1 MSGILSAMILSS
13 GAVLPDVIG
22 TASTYIDSA
31 NNSGTRTLSHAT
43 TSATKCLVVVVSF
56 RSGSTVGSMSCTYNG
71 VSMTMG
77 PDVNTSTGSPNG
89 RSTIYYLINP
99 PVGTYNVVSTT
110 TSNQIVSIVAINTT
124 ATSAGPFNSA
134 TSTTASVSDSVTTT
148 GASLIIAGSEIC
160 NNTLPTSL
168 TGTTIKAETGSTSF
182 GIGVSY
188 VTSNAGTTQTM
199 THTYGSDT
207 TKKTI
212 AVMAFY

>member
-1 MSGILSAMILSS
+1 MSGILSATILA
-13 GAVLPDVIG
+13 GGVVPPDIIG
-22 TASTYIDSA
+22 SASTYIDAS
-31 NNSGTRTLSHAT
+31 NNSGTRTLSHTT

-56 RSGSTVGSMSCTYNG
+56 RSGSSVGSMSCTYDG
-71 VSMTMG
+71 VSMTKG
-77 PDVNTSTGSPNG
+77 PDVNTATGSPNG

-99 PVGTYNVVSTT
+99 SIGTYNVVSTT

-148 GASLIIAGSEIC
+148 NASLIIAGSEIC

-168 TGTTIKAETGSTSF
+168 TGTTIKAETSSGF

-188 VTSNAGTTQTM
+188 VTSNSGTTQTM